1 MTKRVTIEVDD
12 DVIYAAYD
20 ATEIA
25 LVDKSKLHTI
35 IFYSATE
42 QWRDDL

>member
-1 MTKRVTIEVDD
+1 MKKTVTIEVDD
-12 DVIYAAYD
+12 ATISAAYD

-25 LVDKSKLHTI
+25 LVSKDKLHTI
-35 IFYSATE
+35 FFYSATE

>member
-1 MTKRVTIEVDD
+1 MTKRVTIVADD
-12 DVIYAAYD
+12 DTIAAAYD

-25 LVDKSKLHTI
+25 LVSKDKLHTI